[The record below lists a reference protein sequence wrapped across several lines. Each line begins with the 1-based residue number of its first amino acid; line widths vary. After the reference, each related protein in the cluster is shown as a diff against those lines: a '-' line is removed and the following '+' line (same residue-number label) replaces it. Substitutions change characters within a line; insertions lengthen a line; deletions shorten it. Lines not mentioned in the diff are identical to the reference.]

1 MGIWS
6 AMGILP
12 QVIGVT
18 IGGVILQLLR
28 NLPNNFGYT
37 VLFAVTIVYFG
48 LGTLVIRQVRG
59 VK

>member
-12 QVIGVT
+12 QVIGIS

-28 NLPNNFGYT
+28 NMPNHFGYT
-37 VLFAVTIVYFG
+37 SLFLLTIVYFG
-48 LGTLVIRQVRG
+48 LGTAVIYQVKG